1 MADNAAK
8 ALKMARL
15 LALAHIIVGV
25 LLFIFGIVDR
35 VHGTDTSGAE
45 KAATSSPGSSRF
57 SIWRRL
63 GRRLWHTAE
72 SRDQNFQRGW
82 KCI

>member
-35 VHGTDTSGAE
+35 VHGYFQPRPQGLLAFQYGGASGEDPGTHQNHVAKFPNE
-45 KAATSSPGSSRF
+45 DGTVFKMAAKA
-57 SIWRRL
+57 
-63 GRRLWHTAE
+63 
-72 SRDQNFQRGW
+72 
-82 KCI
+82 K